1 MAETATGEIIR
12 YEAHPPMF
20 RNNPLGF
27 VLSVLLIPVAIGI
40 VILMVWYLSSI
51 ARTLTITD
59 RELRFEQG
67 LLSKSRMEIRLASIR
82 SVHVRQSLFQRMFG
96 TGDIEV
102 LSAGDSPEVTVKGMP
117 DPNRIREL
125 TG

>member
-1 MAETATGEIIR
+1 VAETSPGETIR

-20 RNNPLGF
+20 RNHPIGF
-27 VLSVLLIPVAIGI
+27 VFSVLLIPVAVGI
-40 VILMVWYLSSI
+40 VILMVWYLSSL
-51 ARTLTITD
+51 ARKLTITD
-59 RELRFEQG
+59 RELRYEEG
-67 LLSKSRMEIRLASIR
+67 LLSKSRMELRLDSVR

-102 LSAGDSPEVTVKGMP
+102 FSAGDSPEITVKGMP
-117 DPNRIREL
+117 DPQRIREL